1 MEKTWTI
8 VKFVED
14 DSVQAVPANWIENS
28 KCFWPSYPNDRL
40 IQAIKR
46 CEPHNVSWPLYEVK
60 VFRNSSYSDYQVA
73 RQKEK
78 RAEIESDLNTDNEGE
93 SKKKRKRF
101 QKIYSSDEEEEI
113 SSVLS
118 TPPQLVKRTSKQ
130 QKEINGSETP
140 ASVTSVND
148 NHMSGYTQVDKST
161 LNMGGKNINDVFIE
175 YFRQIIRKQHLI
187 QATLMQMMED
197 INELKS
203 RTSIGLDNTI
213 VQKTSIFTLYDFPI
227 PNEPALQE
235 LENHLSKEDNLN
247 DMIDEVSKIGG
258 NNISEFVKRAMSRLI
273 SNEVGSEYSWMGL
286 KQKKI
291 FSKLIVVQV
300 IIRAGLRIFKNETS
314 KSFEDAMKN
323 WLRRSKERLDKQKK

>member
-1 MEKTWTI
+1 MP
-8 VKFVED
+8 
-14 DSVQAVPANWIENS
+14 VQ
-28 KCFWPSYPNDRL
+28 K
-40 IQAIKR
+40 
-46 CEPHNVSWPLYEVK
+46 
-60 VFRNSSYSDYQVA
+60 
-73 RQKEK
+73 
-78 RAEIESDLNTDNEGE
+78 G
-93 SKKKRKRF
+93 KRKQFTPSAF
-101 QKIYSSDEEEEI
+101 QSPADKSHNSANN
-113 SSVLS
+113 S
-118 TPPQLVKRTSKQ
+118 PGTSKQ

-148 NHMSGYTQVDKST
+148 NHMSDSSDSTQVDKST

-247 DMIDEVSKIGG
+247 DMV
-258 NNISEFVKRAMSRLI
+258 NM
-273 SNEVGSEYSWMGL
+273 
-286 KQKKI
+286 QI
-291 FSKLIVVQV
+291 FLYLQ
-300 IIRAGLRIFKNETS
+300 
-314 KSFEDAMKN
+314 
-323 WLRRSKERLDKQKK
+323 